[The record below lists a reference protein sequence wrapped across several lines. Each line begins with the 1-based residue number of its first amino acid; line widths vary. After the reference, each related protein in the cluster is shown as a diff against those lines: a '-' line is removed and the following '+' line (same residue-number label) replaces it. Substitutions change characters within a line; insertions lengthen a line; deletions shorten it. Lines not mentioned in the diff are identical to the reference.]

1 MLRIETIEVYNIL
14 SAIRGARNPM
24 NSWNKIDSYQDEKGN
39 VILGDNDKQLLHK
52 LSSLGTDHGKFL
64 RQIFVS
70 MDIIAPLYWWKEF
83 DAYKVGT
90 TSNSTSTMYKLSSTP
105 ITKDSFSL
113 DEEDDNF
120 NEYIKYLE
128 VLRNEFII
136 KKDKKLWRKL
146 IQMLPSNFNQRRTIT
161 ANYQVLAHM
170 YKARKGHKLS
180 EWQTFREYV
189 EKMPYAKELMLT
201 E

>member
-1 MLRIETIEVYNIL
+1 MLKIEAIEVYNIL

-105 ITKDSFSL
+105 ITKDLFSL